1 MSTESDHAHDVAA
14 RAAHEINNAL
24 AGIHYSF
31 LLIKDAIPSGHPN
44 YSSVA
49 AIERGIARI
58 TDATRQLH
66 EAFPRRVDT

>member
-1 MSTESDHAHDVAA
+1 LSIESDRRSDVAA

-24 AGIHYSF
+24 AGIQYAF
-31 LLIKDAIPSGHPN
+31 LLIKDAVSPAHPN

-58 TDATRQLH
+58 AAASRQLH
-66 EAFPRRVDT
+66 ETHPPQKDA

>member
-1 MSTESDHAHDVAA
+1 LSTESDPRADVAS

-24 AGIHYSF
+24 AGIQYSF
-31 LLIKDAIPSGHPN
+31 LLIKDVVSREHPN

-58 TDATRQLH
+58 AEATRQLH
-66 EAFPRRVDT
+66 ENFPRK